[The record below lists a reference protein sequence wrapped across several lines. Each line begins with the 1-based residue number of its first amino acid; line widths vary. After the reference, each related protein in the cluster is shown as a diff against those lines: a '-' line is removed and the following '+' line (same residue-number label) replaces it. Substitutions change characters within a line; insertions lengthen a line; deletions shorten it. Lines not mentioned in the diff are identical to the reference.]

1 MGLKIVLLV
10 TFREIACIRRKDV
23 LSRVLAVAGEG
34 AHFAITDDNVKFLE
48 MGFIRVIFRVK
59 IEVLPLVATSFVKR
73 VARRRG
79 WVAVRDSRWTVE
91 NRAGASP
98 TTSSAREKKCD
109 IDIVGEGVAEL
120 LRLFD

>member
-48 MGFIRVIFRVK
+48 MGFISVIFRVK

-91 NRAGASP
+91 NRAGASHHYEQ
-98 TTSSAREKKCD
+98 RKRKEM
-109 IDIVGEGVAEL
+109 
-120 LRLFD
+120 